1 MTLDAEQLRA
11 AMRAWTSGVTV
22 VTAAYEGEQHGMTVS
37 SFTSISLDP
46 PLIVISLHTE
56 SHTHALVSKAGA
68 FAVTILSSRQKEL
81 SERFAGRL
89 PETDDRLEGLET
101 ETLLT
106 GAPFLK
112 GGLAYLDCRVTQSI
126 PSGMNTLFIAEVVAA
141 RGYDHK
147 QPLVYHDRQYHILEE
162 SFISNNGSKE
172 AKSQKTRGKREKT

>member
-1 MTLDAEQLRA
+1 MTLDAEELRA

-22 VTAAYEGEQHGMTVS
+22 VTAAYDGEQHGMTVS

-56 SHTHALVSKAGA
+56 SHTHELVRKAGA
-68 FAVTILSSRQKEL
+68 FAVTILSADQQAL

-89 PETDDRLEGLET
+89 PEAGSRLDGLET
-101 ETLLT
+101 ETLVS

-112 GGLAYLDCRVTQSI
+112 GGLAYLDCQVTQSI

-141 RGYDHK
+141 KSYDHE
-147 QPLVYHDRQYHILEE
+147 QVLVYHDRKYHKLED
-162 SFISNNGSKE
+162 
-172 AKSQKTRGKREKT
+172 

>member
-11 AMRAWTSGVTV
+11 AMRAWSSGVTV
-22 VTAAYEGEQHGMTVS
+22 VTAVYEGEEHGMTVS
-37 SFTSISLDP
+37 SFASISLDP
-46 PLIVISLHTE
+46 PLVIISLNAE
-56 SHTHALVSKAGA
+56 SHTQRLVSRAGA
-68 FAVTILSSRQKEL
+68 FAVTILSASQQVL

-89 PETDDRLEGLET
+89 SEAGSRLDGLET

-141 RGYDHK
+141 RVFTARGYDHNRA
-147 QPLVYHDRQYHILEE
+147 LIYHDRKYHKLEE
-162 SFISNNGSKE
+162 
-172 AKSQKTRGKREKT
+172 